1 MGRRTGEGLREMN
14 RSELLV
20 GMVVTVLALVLAACG
35 SPAGEDATTDLGGG
49 ADPAAGM
56 CPQDEP
62 DCVDTPGL
70 DGDPVPVDE
79 TGVEQLRRDAQFYLG
94 AAEGELNELV
104 RVGRRGEEHMMLTED
119 YQIGR
124 ITVELDEVEGT
135 YIVTSATVELPDG
148 PETFE
153 LDG

>member
-1 MGRRTGEGLREMN
+1 MI
-14 RSELLV
+14 RSQALV
-20 GMVVTVLALVLAACG
+20 VMLAAVLAVGLAACG
-35 SPAGEDATTDLGGG
+35 NPTDAASPSDPGGG

-70 DGDPVPVDE
+70 DGEPEPVDE
-79 TGVEQLRRDAQFYLG
+79 TGVEQLRRDARFYLG
-94 AAEGELNELV
+94 TAEAELPELV
-104 RVGRRGEEHMMLTED
+104 RVGRRGEEHLMLTED
-119 YQIGR
+119 YRIGR

-135 YIVTSATVELPDG
+135 YVVTSATVELPDG